1 MNAQGG
7 TWTRLWDPRKW
18 WELIHS
24 SDEKVR
30 REAWGYVFWIP
41 VIFLLFLPA
50 ELIPAIWEKANWPT
64 FSTTIGH
71 LEYLWG
77 PVGLFV
83 IWLMVFTAV
92 NATARRR
99 LRQKAR
105 DGKLT
110 KAGYRIDP
118 EGGRLV
124 WRRRTTPQP
133 LNRPLALLRV
143 PPAPPPAG
151 HEGQVRMRL
160 YLPGSAALIA
170 AGAAVAFIF
179 GGYWPGAYVLWTLVA
194 FFVLVLPSILAFFYA
209 KLVSFPTLFQ
219 TVANLRGHVHMVGT
233 AVLAF
238 LAALALHLGFY
249 PWPNTAHVLQV
260 DHRIAPSIS
269 GPAVRGGTVT
279 VSGTVE
285 NCARPEKIVVR
296 SSAFRGGGAV
306 TAPVTNGHYSVRVR
320 LASTPTKK
328 DTVEVSCGRPQVG
341 VAEFP

>member
-1 MNAQGG
+1 MSAQGG
-7 TWTRLWDPRKW
+7 TWTRLWDPRRW

-24 SDEKVR
+24 NDELVR

-50 ELIPAIWEKANWPT
+50 ELIPAIWGTANWPT

-83 IWLMVFTAV
+83 VWLMVFTAV
-92 NATARRR
+92 NAVARRR
-99 LRQKAR
+99 LREKAR
-105 DGKLT
+105 DDKLT

-124 WRRRTTPQP
+124 WRRRTTPRP
-133 LNRPLALLRV
+133 LNRPLALFRV
-143 PPAPPPAG
+143 PSGPRPADQDEHVP
-151 HEGQVRMRL
+151 MSI

-170 AGAAVAFIF
+170 AGAAVAFVF
-179 GGYWPGAYVLWTLVA
+179 GGYWPGAYVLWALVA

-209 KLVSFPTLFQ
+209 KLVPFPTLFQ
-219 TVANLRGHVHMVGT
+219 TVANLRVHLHLVGT
-233 AVLAF
+233 AALAF
-238 LAALALHLGFY
+238 LAALALHLSFY

-260 DHRIAPSIS
+260 DHRITPSIS
-269 GPAVRGGTVT
+269 GSVRAGGMVT
-279 VSGTVE
+279 VSGMAE
-285 NCARPEKIVVR
+285 NCPRPERVVVR
-296 SSAFRGGGAV
+296 SPVFPGGEV
-306 TAPVTNGHYSVRVR
+306 KAPVMDGHYTVQVR
-320 LASTPTKK
+320 LASTPTNE

-341 VAEFP
+341 VAGFP

>member
-1 MNAQGG
+1 VNAQGRL
-7 TWTRLWDPRKW
+7 WTRLWDPRTW
-18 WELIHS
+18 WKLIYH

-41 VIFLLFLPA
+41 LIFLLFLPA
-50 ELIPAIWEKANWPT
+50 ELIPAIWGTANWPT

-92 NATARRR
+92 NAIARRR

-110 KAGYRIDP
+110 KAAYRIDP

-124 WRRRTTPQP
+124 WRQRTTPTAAESAA
-133 LNRPLALLRV
+133 LA
-143 PPAPPPAG
+143 PAPPPGPRPAKPDD
-151 HEGQVRMRL
+151 EVPMSF
-160 YLPGSAALIA
+160 YLPGGAALIA

-209 KLVSFPTLFQ
+209 KLVPFPTLFQ
-219 TVANLRGHVHMVGT
+219 TVANLRGHVHLIGT

-238 LAALALHLGFY
+238 LAALALHLSFY
-249 PWPNTAHVLQV
+249 PWPNTAHALQV

-269 GPAVRGGTVT
+269 GRAVRGGTIT

-285 NCARPEKIVVR
+285 NCPRPEKVVVR
-296 SSAFRGGGAV
+296 SSVFPDGGTV
-306 TAPVTNGHYSVRVR
+306 TAPVKDGHYTVRVR
-320 LASTPTKK
+320 LASTPRQE

>member
-18 WELIHS
+18 WDLIGS
-24 SDEKVR
+24 PKEDVR
-30 REAWGYVFWIP
+30 REAWGYVFWFP

-50 ELIPAIWEKANWPT
+50 ELIPAIWGTANWPT

-83 IWLMVFTAV
+83 VWLMVFTAV
-92 NATARRR
+92 NAIARRR

-105 DGKLT
+105 EGKLT

-124 WRRRTTPQP
+124 WRRRTTPQS

-151 HEGQVRMRL
+151 QEGQVRMSF

-170 AGAAVAFIF
+170 AGAAAAFVF

-194 FFVLVLPSILAFFYA
+194 FFVLVLPSILSFFYA
-209 KLVSFPTLFQ
+209 KLVPFPTLFQ

-233 AVLAF
+233 AVLGF
-238 LAALALHLGFY
+238 LAALALHLSFY

-260 DHRIAPSIS
+260 DHRIAP
-269 GPAVRGGTVT
+269 T
-279 VSGTVE
+279 VSGSAVSGGTITVSGSVE
-285 NCARPEKIVVR
+285 NCARPEKVVVR
-296 SSAFRGGGAV
+296 SPAFPGGAV
-306 TAPVTNGHYSVRVR
+306 TAPVENGHYTVQVR
-320 LASTPTKK
+320 LASTPKQD

-341 VAEFP
+341 VADFP